1 MTTSTPEQPVE
12 KVTQPVMLAQFKE
25 RLQTLI
31 NENQEYSKKIK
42 DNEIVALKLQGA
54 IEALEYYDENP
65 QGSETVDN
73 LDTDPSPGTT
83 TEE

>member
-1 MTTSTPEQPVE
+1 MTTSAPEQPVE
-12 KVTQPVMLAQFKE
+12 KVTQPVMLQQFKD

-31 NENQEYSKKIK
+31 NENQELSKKIK

-54 IEALEYYDENP
+54 IEALEYYEENP
-65 QGSETVDN
+65 PGTDTVDN
-73 LDTDPSPGTT
+73 LDTDTSPGVT

>member
-65 QGSETVDN
+65 TGSETVDN
-73 LDTDPSPGTT
+73 LDTDTSPGTT

>member
-12 KVTQPVMLAQFKE
+12 KVTQPVMLQQFKD

-31 NENQEYSKKIK
+31 NENQALSKKIK
-42 DNEIVALKLQGA
+42 DNEIVSLKLQGA
-54 IEALEYYDENP
+54 IESLEYYDENP
-65 QGSETVDN
+65 PGTDTVDN
-73 LDTDPSPGTT
+73 LDTDTSPGVT